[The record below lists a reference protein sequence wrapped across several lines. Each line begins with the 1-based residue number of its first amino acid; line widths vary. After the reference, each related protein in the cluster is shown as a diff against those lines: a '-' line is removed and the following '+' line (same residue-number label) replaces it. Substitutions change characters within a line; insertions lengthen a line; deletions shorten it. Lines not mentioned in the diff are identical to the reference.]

1 MSADDDPEA
10 RIRELERPLADI
22 ARAKELTVAS
32 AGAGGWTPDHGGA
45 PVDGRRTGVGFGAVG
60 ALFVAIAALGIFLI
74 SRDPVGTTAGTP
86 AMPSSS
92 SATTAPSPPEPLAA
106 APLPTAPPVDV
117 PSPVPAPAGTP
128 LAISGAGETKTLDCS
143 GRYTSVSGVSNTV
156 TLTGRCAGL
165 TVSGVGNVITV
176 DESPTITA
184 SGLNNRVTY
193 RTGDPDIATSGFDNI
208 IQRG

>member
-10 RIRELERPLADI
+10 RIRELERPLADL
-22 ARAKELTVAS
+22 ASAKELTVAS
-32 AGAGGWTPDHGGA
+32 AAGGEWAPEHGGA
-45 PVDGRRTGVGFGAVG
+45 PTLGSRRRGVGFGAVG
-60 ALFVAIAALGIFLI
+60 AVFAIAALGMFLM
-74 SRDPVGTTAGTP
+74 SREPVGTTAGTP

-92 SATTAPSPPEPLAA
+92 VTTAPSSPEPLAA
-106 APLPTAPPVDV
+106 APLPAAPPAEA
-117 PSPVPAPAGTP
+117 PAPVPAPAGTP
-128 LAISGAGETKTLDCS
+128 LAISGAGETKTLDCA
-143 GRYTSVSGVSNTV
+143 GRYISVSGVSNTV

-193 RTGDPDIATSGFDNI
+193 RSGDPDIATSGYDNV